1 MDKFRPTII
10 RSMKK
15 YNKFKFAKDVYAGIM
30 VSIIAIPLSIAL
42 AIASGVRP
50 ENGLYSAIIGGVL
63 VAMFSGSRVQ
73 IGGITAATV
82 MTVNL
87 IISHY
92 GMAGLALSSIFAGI
106 MLVLM
111 GAFKFGRLLKY
122 IPITITTGFTAGIAI
137 GIFTSQIKEFL
148 GLTVEDMPIQMYKK
162 WIACFESI
170 DTVNYWAIIIGV
182 ISLAL
187 MLLYQKVSKR
197 LPHTLLMI
205 IVMTFFVH
213 LLKIPVNTVHSIY
226 GTVPGHFPQFVMP
239 KWNFDLAMEVI
250 PDSMTLAFLIA
261 IVSLLSCVVTD
272 GLIGKRHNP
281 NMELIAQGI
290 ANIGCGFFGAVPVA
304 GAVARS
310 TASIKNGGK
319 SQFVGIVHSISVA
332 LMLLLLMPL
341 VGYIP
346 MPSLAALLMLVAFR
360 MINWNEIFYSI
371 QKATKSDSVVLFTT
385 IVVAIFVDL
394 MTAIQVSIV
403 MTAILFMKRMADVTT
418 VENWKYEEENYEDER
433 DDLDPDNIE
442 HKIVPKDTQVYEI
455 CGPMFFAASE
465 KLAEIT
471 PNKNCRKLILR
482 MRTVT
487 TIDATAMH
495 RLEHLFDECKRKKI
509 TLILSHI
516 NDQPLSVMRKSG
528 FDQRVGED
536 NFCAHID
543 DALQRAKEIG

>member
-1 MDKFRPTII
+1 
-10 RSMKK
+10 
-15 YNKFKFAKDVYAGIM
+15 
-30 VSIIAIPLSIAL
+30 
-42 AIASGVRP
+42 
-50 ENGLYSAIIGGVL
+50 
-63 VAMFSGSRVQ
+63 
-73 IGGITAATV
+73 
-82 MTVNL
+82 
-87 IISHY
+87 
-92 GMAGLALSSIFAGI
+92 
-106 MLVLM
+106 
-111 GAFKFGRLLKY
+111 
-122 IPITITTGFTAGIAI
+122 
-137 GIFTSQIKEFL
+137 
-148 GLTVEDMPIQMYKK
+148 
-162 WIACFESI
+162 
-170 DTVNYWAIIIGV
+170 
-182 ISLAL
+182 

-205 IVMTFFVH
+205 IVMTISVRLFN
-213 LLKIPVNTVHSIY
+213 IPVNTVHSIY
-226 GTVPGHFPQFVMP
+226 GTVPGHLPKFVLP
-239 KWNFDLAMEVI
+239 TWNFDMAMEVI

-319 SQFVGIVHSISVA
+319 SQVAGIVHSICVGG
-332 LMLLLLMPL
+332 MLLLLMPL

-360 MINWNEIFYSI
+360 MINCNEIFYAVE
-371 QKATKSDSVVLFTT
+371 KATKSDAVVLFTT
-385 IVVAIFVDL
+385 IIVAIFVDL

-418 VENWKYEEENYEDER
+418 VENWKYEEENYEYER

-442 HKIVPKDTQVYEI
+442 CKIVPKDTQVYEI

-465 KLAEIT
+465 KLSEIT
-471 PNKNCRKLILR
+471 PQKNCRKLILR

-516 NDQPLSVMRKSG
+516 NDQPFSVMKKSG
-528 FDQRVGED
+528 FDQRVGAE